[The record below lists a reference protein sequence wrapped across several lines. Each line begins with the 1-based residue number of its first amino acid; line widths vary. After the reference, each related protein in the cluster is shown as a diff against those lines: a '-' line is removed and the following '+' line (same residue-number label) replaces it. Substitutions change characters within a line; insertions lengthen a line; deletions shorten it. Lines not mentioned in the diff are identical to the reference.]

1 MTFSQLGKPLFSTR
15 IIKGDLNPV
24 FEEVAIL
31 PVDLNVV
38 RLKEEL
44 SVQLW
49 DSDRASAVRFVCS
62 RLFGVAMFDIDR
74 MAYRTI

>member
-1 MTFSQLGKPLFSTR
+1 M
-15 IIKGDLNPV
+15 

-49 DSDRASAVRFVCS
+49 DSDRASAVRFVVVSVICGFLV
-62 RLFGVAMFDIDR
+62 RDVDGVVLR
-74 MAYRTI
+74 RTI